1 VPRRFSG
8 RRVIYAI
15 YAVIVSIAAL
25 LGFILG
31 AINPEGMDPTLFFV
45 IDLPATPVGMV
56 IFGVSTIGVGLGAL
70 LLLVAHIAD
79 RYDDNAIVETGRQ

>member
-1 VPRRFSG
+1 VPRRWSG
-8 RRVIYAI
+8 RRVIYVV

-25 LGFILG
+25 MGFVLG

-45 IDLPATPVGMV
+45 VDLPATPVGMV

-70 LLLVAHIAD
+70 LLLVAYIAD
-79 RYDDNAIVETGRQ
+79 RYDDAAV